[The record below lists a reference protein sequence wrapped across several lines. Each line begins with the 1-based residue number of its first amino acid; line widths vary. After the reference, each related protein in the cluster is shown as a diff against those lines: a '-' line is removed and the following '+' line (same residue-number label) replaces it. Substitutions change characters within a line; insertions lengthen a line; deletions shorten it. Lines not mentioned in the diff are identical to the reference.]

1 MAERLIIWSK
11 TAENQLFS
19 VFEYWNIKTG
29 NKKYS
34 QKINNRVKRAIKVIH
49 DFPFSSK
56 PTDFLDMRQFIFKE
70 YSIFY
75 KITGNLIKIY
85 AFWDNRQ
92 DPQKLY
98 ELLNQ

>member
-1 MAERLIIWSK
+1 MAERIVIWSK
-11 TAENQLFS
+11 TAENQLFEI
-19 VFEYWNIKTG
+19 FDYWNIRTG

-34 QKINNRVKRAIKVIH
+34 QKINARVERAIKVII

-56 PTDFLDMRQFIFKE
+56 PTDFLDVRQSILEE
-70 YSIFY
+70 YSIYY
-75 KITGNLIKIY
+75 KISENFIRIS

-98 ELLNQ
+98 EILNL